1 MMELLTNFV
10 ELAAFDWESQAPPR
24 AAHVFLYKRCRE
36 TLNGSLS
43 RVKPAGRID
52 AVAPLEPA

>member
-10 ELAAFDWESQAPPR
+10 ALAALDWETHAPAR
-24 AAHVFLYKRCRE
+24 LARVFFYKRCRE

-43 RVKPAGRID
+43 RVKQAARRARLD
-52 AVAPLEPA
+52 AA